1 MEQPTEFFAIM
12 TPEEF
17 ALMLGPRILLS
28 ELSKEVLREAGCG
41 NKTTISSA
49 LNLLPKYIQKLINRR
64 QVLWKSGGVG
74 VLKKRGNIEEGG
86 CENEAE
92 WQHIFDKRIHADD
105 VIWVLES
112 LPDHTRNLN
121 RVIEEIA

>member
-1 MEQPTEFFAIM
+1 MEKETGFIAIM

-49 LNLLPKYIQKLINRR
+49 LNLLPKYIRKLINRR

-74 VLKKRGNIEEGG
+74 VLKKRGNKEEGG
-86 CENEAE
+86 CGNEAE
-92 WQHIFDKRIHADD
+92 WQHIFDKCIHADD
-105 VIWVLES
+105 VIWIL
-112 LPDHTRNLN
+112 
-121 RVIEEIA
+121 

>member
-49 LNLLPKYIQKLINRR
+49 LNLLPKYIRKLINRR

-74 VLKKRGNIEEGG
+74 VLKKRGNKEEGG
-86 CENEAE
+86 CGNEAE
-92 WQHIFDKRIHADD
+92 WQHIFDKCIHADD
-105 VIWVLES
+105 VIWIL
-112 LPDHTRNLN
+112 
-121 RVIEEIA
+121 